1 MMRLLRFGE
10 VGSERPGLLDD
21 AGVIRDLS
29 AVIADLDPTTLGDS
43 VLDHLRALD
52 PQTLPAVD
60 AAVRIGPCVG
70 RVGKI
75 VCIGLNYTDHAAET
89 GARPPAEPILFMKAT
104 SAIIGPNDAVVLPR
118 GSEQTDW
125 EVELGVVIGTR
136 AVDIEPQNALQH
148 VAGYCVVNDIS
159 ERAFQK
165 DRGGQ
170 WTKGKSADTFAPL
183 GPWLVTRDAVP
194 DPNALGLWLD
204 LDGVR
209 QQHGNTA
216 NMIFDVPFLVSYV
229 SRFMSLQPGDVI
241 ATGTPAGVGLGR
253 SPAVYLR
260 AGNVMRLGVDGL
272 GEQCQTVHANDRPQ
286 SSL

>member
-1 MMRLLRFGE
+1 MRLLRFGE

-29 AVIADLDPTTLGDS
+29 AVIADLDPTTLSDS
-43 VLDHLRALD
+43 VLDRLRALD

-136 AVDIEPQNALQH
+136 AADIEQEDALRH

-165 DRGGQ
+165 ERGGQ

-204 LDGVR
+204 VDGVR
-209 QQHGNTA
+209 QQQGNTA
-216 NMIFDVPFLVSYV
+216 NMIFRVPFLISYV

-253 SPAVYLR
+253 SPAVFLR
-260 AGNVMRLGVDGL
+260 AGNVMRLSVDGL
-272 GEQCQTVHANDRPQ
+272 GEQCQTVHAGQ
-286 SSL
+286 SAQAVT

>member
-1 MMRLLRFGE
+1 MRLLRFGE

-29 AVIADLDPTTLGDS
+29 AVIADLDPTTLSDS
-43 VLDHLRALD
+43 VLDRLRALD

-136 AVDIEPQNALQH
+136 AADIEQEDALRH

-165 DRGGQ
+165 ERGGQ

-204 LDGVR
+204 VDGVR
-209 QQHGNTA
+209 QQQGNTA
-216 NMIFDVPFLVSYV
+216 NMIFRVPFLISYV

-253 SPAVYLR
+253 TPAVFLR

-272 GEQCQTVHANDRPQ
+272 GEQCQTVHASQ
-286 SSL
+286 SAQAAT

>member
-1 MMRLLRFGE
+1 MRLLRFGE

-29 AVIADLDPTTLGDS
+29 AVIVDLDPTTLSDS
-43 VLDHLRALD
+43 VLDRLRALD

-75 VCIGLNYTDHAAET
+75 VCIALNYTDHAAET

-136 AVDIEPQNALQH
+136 AADIEQEDALRH

-204 LDGVR
+204 VDGVR
-209 QQHGNTA
+209 QQQGNTA
-216 NMIFDVPFLVSYV
+216 NMIFDVPFLISYV

-253 SPAVYLR
+253 SPAVFLR

-272 GEQCQTVHANDRPQ
+272 GEQCQTVHANQ
-286 SSL
+286 SAQAAT

>member
-1 MMRLLRFGE
+1 MRLLRFGE

-29 AVIADLDPTTLGDS
+29 AVIVDLDPTTLSDS
-43 VLDHLRALD
+43 VLDRLRALD

-118 GSEQTDW
+118 ASEQTDW

-136 AVDIEPQNALQH
+136 AADIEQEDALRH

-165 DRGGQ
+165 ERGGQ

-204 LDGVR
+204 VDGVR

-216 NMIFDVPFLVSYV
+216 NMIFDVPFLISYV

-253 SPAVYLR
+253 TPAVFLR

-272 GEQCQTVHANDRPQ
+272 GEQCQTVHANRSAQ
-286 SSL
+286 AAT

>member
-1 MMRLLRFGE
+1 MRLLRFGE

-29 AVIADLDPTTLGDS
+29 AVIVDLDPTTLSDS
-43 VLDHLRALD
+43 VLDRLRALD

-136 AVDIEPQNALQH
+136 AADIEQEDALRH

-204 LDGVR
+204 VDGVR

-216 NMIFDVPFLVSYV
+216 NMIFDVPFLISYV

-253 SPAVYLR
+253 SPAVFLR

-272 GEQCQTVHANDRPQ
+272 GEQCQTVHANQ
-286 SSL
+286 SAQAAT